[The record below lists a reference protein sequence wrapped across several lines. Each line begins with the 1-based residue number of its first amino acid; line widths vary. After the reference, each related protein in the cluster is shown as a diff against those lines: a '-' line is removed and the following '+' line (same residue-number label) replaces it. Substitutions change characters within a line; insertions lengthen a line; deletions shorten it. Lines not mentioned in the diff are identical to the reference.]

1 MSHDIREIAANALD
15 LLIGLA
21 KRAETITYGELL
33 QQLGVKTKQFPGQ
46 YLHPHL
52 DLLTGYCIG
61 VGVPPVTVLVVRK
74 DGKIGEGFKKLF
86 PDVAAA
92 RKAVDCHDWEN
103 SPPPPFPR
111 QP

>member
-1 MSHDIREIAANALD
+1 MSHGIRENAANALD

-21 KRAETITYGELL
+21 KRGETITYGELL
-33 QQLGVKTKQFPGQ
+33 DQLGVKTNQFPGQ

-61 VGVPPVTVLVVRK
+61 VGVPPATVLVVRK
-74 DGKIGEGFKKLF
+74 DGRVG
-86 PDVAAA
+86 A
-92 RKAVDCHDWEN
+92 RKAVDCHDWEY